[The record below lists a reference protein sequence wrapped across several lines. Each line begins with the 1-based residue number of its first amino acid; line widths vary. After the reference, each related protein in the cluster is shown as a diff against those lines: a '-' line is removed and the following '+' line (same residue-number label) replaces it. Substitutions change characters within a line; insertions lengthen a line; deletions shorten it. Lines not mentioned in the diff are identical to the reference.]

1 MKTSAPHPLRLPALF
16 ALGAAFGIAVSVLAF
31 RSMSAETP
39 LPAPAAAPVATP
51 IVQAAQIIEYGRPE
65 RLHLQS
71 QVALVMDEREG
82 VLLYAREIDTPRPIA
97 SLTKLMTAL
106 VTLESGLALDT
117 PVMITADDRDRL
129 KGTRSRLPIG
139 AILTR
144 DDLLR
149 AALVAS
155 DNRAAAALAR
165 SYPGSTPAF
174 VAAMNAKAA
183 ALGMT
188 RTHFADASGLDRR
201 NVSTARD
208 LAKLAEAARAQSR
221 LQVYSTRSEAWV
233 TDLASGQ
240 PIAWN
245 NTNRLVRNEDWD
257 IGLSKTGYTAD
268 AGNCLVLQVTVGH
281 RPVSIVLLNSWG
293 KLSKFG
299 DARRIRDW
307 LLDAERRVPLT
318 TAHAAI

>member
-1 MKTSAPHPLRLPALF
+1 MKTSALRPLHLSALF
-16 ALGAAFGIAVSVLAF
+16 VLGAVSGFGAGALVF
-31 RSMSAETP
+31 RSVAAE
-39 LPAPAAAPVATP
+39 PAPALLVAAPV
-51 IVQAAQIIEYGRPE
+51 VKAAALIEHGHPE
-65 RLHLQS
+65 RLQLQS
-71 QVALVMDEREG
+71 QVALVLDEREG
-82 VLLYAREIDTPRPIA
+82 VALLAREIDTPRPIA
-97 SLTKLMTAL
+97 SLTKLMTGL
-106 VTLESGLALDT
+106 VVLESGLALDE
-117 PVMITADDRDRL
+117 PVTITAEDRDRL

-165 SYPGSTPAF
+165 SAPGGTSAF
-174 VAAMNAKAA
+174 VTAMNRKAA

-188 RTHFADASGLDRR
+188 HTYFADASGLDRR
-201 NVSTARD
+201 NISTARD
-208 LAKLAEAARAQSR
+208 LARLTTAARAQSR
-221 LQVYSTRSEAWV
+221 LHVYSTRSEAWV
-233 TDLASGQ
+233 TNLATGQ

-245 NTNRLVRNEDWD
+245 NTNRLVRNDDWD

-268 AGNCLVLQVTVGH
+268 AGNCLILQTVIGR

-293 KLSKFG
+293 KLSKYG

-307 LLDAERRVPLT
+307 LLDAERRIPPAP
-318 TAHAAI
+318 AHATI